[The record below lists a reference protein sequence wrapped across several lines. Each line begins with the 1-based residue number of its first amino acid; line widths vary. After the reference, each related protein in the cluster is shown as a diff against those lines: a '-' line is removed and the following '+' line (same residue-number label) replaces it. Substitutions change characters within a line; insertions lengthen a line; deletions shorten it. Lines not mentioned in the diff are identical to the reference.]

1 MGTDHCKFG
10 FSRACVDPA
19 NMKTVAVRP
28 QIFECVNC
36 RDVTKIDDAGEV
48 EVRADEDVEVVGG
61 PSEGERK
68 VKKVIDPVLP
78 SSAEVLEHQLS
89 RLPFRSWCPLC

>member
-1 MGTDHCKFG
+1 MRR
-10 FSRACVDPA
+10 SR
-19 NMKTVAVRP
+19 KHETVAVRP

-36 RDVTKIDDAGEV
+36 RNVTKIDDAGEV

-68 VKKVIDPVLP
+68 V
-78 SSAEVLEHQLS
+78 
-89 RLPFRSWCPLC
+89 